1 MKTLDEWTLYGYG
14 ISGVLGL
21 EEGDSEDD
29 IEKHRIGVR
38 IRTSNII
45 HRDDNIVT
53 TKSGTRYK
61 LLSPEGYVVSQ
72 EIRDAYWGGAKTEL
86 EAVDYTIKKA
96 KKDGT

>member
-1 MKTLDEWTLYGYG
+1 MRTLDNWHCMGLH

-29 IEKHRIGVR
+29 LEKHRIGVR
-38 IRTSNII
+38 IRTSNIT
-45 HRDDNIVT
+45 HRNDNIIT
-53 TKSGTRYK
+53 TRSGTKYK
-61 LLSPEGYVVSQ
+61 LLSPEGFVTSQ
-72 EIRDAYWGGAKTEL
+72 ELRDAYWGGAKTEL